1 MHQSIDKKKRIIIYF
16 IFLIILSSVTN
27 RSLENQNSHSVNINK
42 TTGLVSNGEENDNI
56 VNVNMPYSMKMLLQ
70 ELQTMSIAP
79 RLITDNSI
87 ENPYVHEYIERGFKL

>member
-1 MHQSIDKKKRIIIYF
+1 
-16 IFLIILSSVTN
+16 
-27 RSLENQNSHSVNINK
+27 
-42 TTGLVSNGEENDNI
+42 
-56 VNVNMPYSMKMLLQ
+56 MPYSMKMLLQ